1 MTIILYMVP
10 EISTATEIFFVILN
24 HFLPFYPTNSPK
36 NGNIYKKMKTPGDII
51 ILHKCTKTQ
60 DHRLHCS
67 WDMVR
72 DGCNCCFSF
81 WAIFAL
87 LPPVTAEK
95 MKTSKKKKEKK
106 IPGDIIILN
115 KCTKNHDYIL
125 YRFWGMVCD
134 RRNCS
139 FSFWATFCPFT
150 PLTTR
155 KRKISIKW
163 KKH

>member
-24 HFLPFYPTNSPK
+24 HFLPFYPPNSPK

-95 MKTSKKKKEKK
+95 IKTSKKKKKK

-163 KKH
+163 IKH